1 MSQQKSQV
9 RHPLEVTIMVEPS
22 RLAAMHLVDAYN
34 PVVPLRLRATHTP
47 GRTSQPTLEPQSPA
61 SRQGGQS

>member
-1 MSQQKSQV
+1 MF
-9 RHPLEVTIMVEPS
+9 EPN

-34 PVVPLRLRATHTP
+34 QVVPLRLRATPTP